1 MVAWAGGQEGAMAST
16 TSREM
21 DATEARVRFGSLVHR
36 VADRGERVIVERVGR
51 PEVVALAI
59 EEYQRLAVDG
69 DPLGAWLRR
78 VDELRERI
86 RNELGGRSLPP
97 VEEIIREG
105 REEPVE

>member
-1 MVAWAGGQEGAMAST
+1 MAST
-16 TSREM
+16 DSGGI

-36 VADRGERVIVERVGR
+36 VVDVGDRVIVERVGR
-51 PEVVALAI
+51 PALVALAI
-59 EEYQRLAVDG
+59 EEYERLAAAG
-69 DPLGAWLRR
+69 DPLSAWLRR

-86 RNELGGRSLPP
+86 RHELGGRSLPP